1 MLNDKPWVLGVGITL
16 AAVMALGFVLSN
28 QVAGD
33 SAGAVM
39 ATAIF
44 AMCLGAFV
52 AFVRHII
59 VFLDRP
65 GGRVTVRVA
74 SVFGTKE
81 TGAAL
86 NDVNSHLR
94 PGLLKAQK
102 GLINDQHTKPAQRGL
117 SLRGCPVPGASVG

>member
-1 MLNDKPWVLGVGITL
+1 MGSGVGITL
-16 AAVMALGFVLSN
+16 AAVMALGFALSYLA
-28 QVAGD
+28 AGD
-33 SAGAVM
+33 GAGAVM

-74 SVFGTKE
+74 SVFGIKE
-81 TGAAL
+81 TGAARAL
-86 NDVNSHLR
+86 GNSHLR
-94 PGLLKAQK
+94 PGLLKAHK
-102 GLINDQHTKPAQRGL
+102 GLINDQHTKTAQRSL
-117 SLRGCPVPGASVG
+117 SLRGGPVPGASVG